1 MNWEN
6 IKAVIVGTTIV
17 SLILI
22 TEAYIGMLCYEI
34 SNKLYYKF
42 RHKFNYSENFVLF
55 FVIIGI
61 FIFVLINII
70 VFLLEIWIWL
80 STK

>member
-1 MNWEN
+1 MNWEI
-6 IKAVIVGTTIV
+6 IKAVIVGATIV

-22 TEAYIGMLCYEI
+22 AEAYVGVLCYEI
-34 SNKLYYKF
+34 SNKLYCKF
-42 RHKFNYSENFVLF
+42 RHKFNYSENSALF

-70 VFLLEIWIWL
+70 VFLLGIWVWL